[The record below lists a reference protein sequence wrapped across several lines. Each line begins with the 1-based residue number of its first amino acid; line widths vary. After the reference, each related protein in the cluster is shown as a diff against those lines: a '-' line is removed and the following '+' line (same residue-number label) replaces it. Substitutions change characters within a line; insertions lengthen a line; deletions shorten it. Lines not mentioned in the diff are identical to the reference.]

1 MALDETGVCEQC
13 SRAAGKT
20 DDTGHPSR
28 KLNTPAISCND
39 RERLKAAYTEALQ
52 GKLEVE
58 TLLSA
63 QIVSSDPNVRRR
75 AKNELERAE
84 KHAHRFLMELMAHNK
99 KHGCQFVTV
108 DKFPLITE
116 TLLRC
121 FGQP

>member
-13 SRAAGKT
+13 RRAAGKT

-28 KLNTPAISCND
+28 KLNTPAIACND

-84 KHAHRFLMELMAHNK
+84 KRAYRFLMELMTHNK
-99 KHGCQFVTV
+99 KHGCSS
-108 DKFPLITE
+108 
-116 TLLRC
+116 
-121 FGQP
+121 